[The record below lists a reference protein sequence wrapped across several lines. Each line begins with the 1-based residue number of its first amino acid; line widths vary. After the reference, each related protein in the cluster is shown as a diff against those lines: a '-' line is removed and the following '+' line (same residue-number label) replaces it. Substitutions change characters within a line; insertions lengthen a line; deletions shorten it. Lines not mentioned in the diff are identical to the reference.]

1 MLEKITKSK
10 GGGELAYI
18 HINKEL
24 RYFKNRSIGLAT
36 HVILYRF
43 HETSSNVSMIIR
55 VNLGY
60 HWYQK

>member
-43 HETSSNVSMIIR
+43 HETSS
-55 VNLGY
+55 
-60 HWYQK
+60 